1 MITRLVVGRADRFA
15 GVLPPTRLTQTRWLV
30 DPEVAYLNHGGFG
43 ALPQPVADAAA
54 ALRAE
59 VEANPTD
66 LLMRQWQERLD
77 GVRAAVATLLGGR
90 EDELVFVANATAGTA
105 TVLASLPLQP

>member
-1 MITRLVVGRADRFA
+1 MITRWVGPADRFA
-15 GVLPPTRLTQTRWLV
+15 DVPPDTRLPETRWLV
-30 DPEVAYLNHGGFG
+30 DPDIAYLNHGGFG

-66 LLMRQWQERLD
+66 LLMRQWQERID
-77 GVRAAVATLLGGR
+77 GVRASVARLLRAR

-105 TVLASLPLQP
+105 TVLASLP